1 MSKSNLFMSH
11 YIIYTYF
18 DKWHNLHALFMFFV
32 GKMRRRRKLVQ
43 IFPRILPHP
52 QKWPHP
58 HPLWPSRLSPHPLL
72 PSPPDLSTQHP
83 SCHRQYPRGLGWWF
97 CHPDPRCQLFVS
109 TVNIVFF
116 IIYVPISLY
125 SYLFLIIF
133 FLLCIGMQQPMPVAS
148 HQFMPGP
155 PQPPGFPPHMMSA
168 GAAPPPGIPPPPQ
181 DDEPPTKKQKTEDQL
196 IPEEIFLSRHKVRV
210 LNI

>member
-1 MSKSNLFMSH
+1 MLLYRQDEEKEKIGPNIPKNPPPPPKVAPPPPPMAKQAKPPPPPPQSTGSLNPAPLMSQTVPQRPGLMVLPPRPPMPIVRK
-11 YIIYTYF
+11 YIY
-18 DKWHNLHALFMFFV
+18 H
-32 GKMRRRRKLVQ
+32 
-43 IFPRILPHP
+43 
-52 QKWPHP
+52 
-58 HPLWPSRLSPHPLL
+58 
-72 PSPPDLSTQHP
+72 
-83 SCHRQYPRGLGWWF
+83 C
-97 CHPDPRCQLFVS
+97 
-109 TVNIVFF
+109 IVFYSCINF
-116 IIYVPISLY
+116 SLLISI
-125 SYLFLIIF
+125 LIIF

-210 LNI
+210 HNI